1 MYAIYVQLS
10 LWRNLLY
17 LRPQFVKAKNRNCLH
32 VADSPITFLG
42 LLAAIILIL
51 FQMSELL
58 VMEGTN
64 ALKLKAVSVL

>member
-1 MYAIYVQLS
+1 MQYMCSLVCGVIYFIYVLS
-10 LWRNLLY
+10 L
-17 LRPQFVKAKNRNCLH
+17 FKAKNRNCLH